1 MIRKVLKYLTIY
13 SLSCIFDNK
22 NIVKM
27 KWKRPNT
34 ITGPVA
40 EGEKY
45 FRRSQVEDKIWR
57 QIEKNSHVLFLAPRR
72 VGKSSIVKY
81 MTKNCAYNF
90 TCKYENI
97 QSDKTKQEFYKRL
110 CSMIE
115 EGISAVSKTK
125 IKLWGR
131 ISTIKIKT
139 ISVEGLN
146 IEQTPTNYKN
156 VFYEMLRALNQEN
169 EKIVLFLDEFPDVI
183 WNINKTEGA
192 EAAESLL
199 DELRTLRQTD
209 TFNNSITMVLLGS
222 IGLNHVV
229 KIISGRVDKVNDLHK
244 EFLDALDLK
253 QAEAFVDHLIDG
265 ATMKIDIDTKNYLLK
280 KLGYY
285 IPFYIQLIIELC
297 DELLYEEDRLDLSK
311 TDIDKIYKQLIAQHQ
326 HFEDWENRLSKY
338 FPTQYSYLK
347 DILTECSV
355 NSKIDIQAVY
365 NIAVRHDTIQNW
377 KAAIDDI
384 LIADGYLSE
393 KNGVYKFNSPLLRD
407 WWKLRFPK
415 VNN

>member
-1 MIRKVLKYLTIY
+1 
-13 SLSCIFDNK
+13 
-22 NIVKM
+22 M

-45 FRRSQVEDKIWR
+45 FRRSLVEDKIWR

-81 MTKNCAYNF
+81 MTKNCADNF
-90 TCKYENI
+90 ACKYENI
-97 QSDKTKQEFYKRL
+97 QSDKTKHEFYKRL
-110 CSMIE
+110 CRMIAD
-115 EGISAVSKTK
+115 GVSTVSKSK
-125 IKLWGR
+125 IKLW
-131 ISTIKIKT
+131 TLIKSIQVKA
-139 ISVEGLN
+139 IGAEGLQ
-146 IEQTPTNYKN
+146 IEQHAIDYKN
-156 VFYEMLRALNQEN
+156 VFYEMLSALNQEN

-199 DELRTLRQTD
+199 DELRALRQTD

-244 EFLDALDLK
+244 EYLDALDLK
-253 QAEAFVDHLIDG
+253 QAEAFVDHLTDN
-265 ATMKIDIDTKNYLLK
+265 ATMRIDVDTKNYLLK

-285 IPFYIQLIIELC
+285 IPFYIQIMIELC
-297 DELLYEEDRLDLSK
+297 DDLLYEEDRPDLSK
-311 TDIDKIYKQLIAQHQ
+311 NDIDKIYKQLITQHQ

-338 FPTQYSYLK
+338 FPNQYPFLN
-347 DILTECSV
+347 DILTECSA
-355 NSKIDIQAVY
+355 NKKIDIQTIY
-365 NIAVRHDTIQNW
+365 NHAVRHNRTHNW
-377 KAAIDDI
+377 KADIDDI

-407 WWKLRFPK
+407 WWKLRFPIVK
-415 VNN
+415 N